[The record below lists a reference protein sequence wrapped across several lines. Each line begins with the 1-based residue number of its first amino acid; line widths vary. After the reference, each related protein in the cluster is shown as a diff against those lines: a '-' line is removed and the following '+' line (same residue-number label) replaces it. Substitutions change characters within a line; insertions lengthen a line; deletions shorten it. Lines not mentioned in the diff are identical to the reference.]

1 MSSSQNRMDERREGK
16 GIITDDSSP
25 RLKSSAEYGHL
36 SGNEITFLTD
46 QLVLSP
52 VPGELALDIMR
63 GLATPAPLPLPPD
76 TAEVTVSTILEAGK
90 SALRRICVVDGG
102 GGRQI
107 CCIHLSNLLSPMTT
121 SSLSDLCVDGPF
133 N

>member
-1 MSSSQNRMDERREGK
+1 MGE

-25 RLKSSAEYGHL
+25 RLKSSTEYGHL
-36 SGNEITFLTD
+36 SGNEMTFRTD

-52 VPGELALDIMR
+52 VPGELVVLDIIR

-76 TAEVTVSTILEAGK
+76 AAEVTVSTILEAGK
-90 SALRRICVVDGG
+90 SALRRICFVAGG

-107 CCIHLSNLLSPMTT
+107 CCIKYNKVT
-121 SSLSDLCVDGPF
+121 SSQS
-133 N
+133 